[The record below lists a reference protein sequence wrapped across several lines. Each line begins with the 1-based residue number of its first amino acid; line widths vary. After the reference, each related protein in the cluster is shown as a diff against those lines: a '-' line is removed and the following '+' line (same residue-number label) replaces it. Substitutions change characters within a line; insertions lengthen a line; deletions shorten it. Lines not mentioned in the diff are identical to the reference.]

1 MLSRLVLTLLFMLAV
16 ACIHGLLASRII
28 SIYTFTMIRI
38 QGNLIAGADLTPFA
52 LKTVTFRLVIVT
64 RRTVDYRSI
73 IDLRNL
79 LQAMSVARSG
89 TNLGIRKVATAGIR
103 LLRIDLDKMRALLGV
118 RFDSFTI
125 HS

>member
-1 MLSRLVLTLLFMLAV
+1 MLAV